1 MGTENDGR
9 WISGFWR
16 RIGAFVI
23 DSAILGGAGY
33 GLGLVFEKQFV
44 ELGGWS
50 RLVGFCIALAYF
62 GIMNS
67 RICGGQTLGKKVLK
81 IKVVNGENQSIDVV
95 RSFARY
101 SILGIPYF
109 LNGAHFTSNALSSF
123 WIYPLSFV
131 IFGGMGSTVFLYIFN
146 RVTRQSLHD
155 LIVGTFVVNVNV
167 EKQEPGTVWRPHLLV
182 VAAFFILAAIMPV
195 YTTNLSQSGTFRD
208 LLSAQAAIMEEPSVS
223 YASVSYGERSFSSAT
238 KGTKTTTS
246 YVAAQAFLRTNDV
259 ADAQLA
265 WKLAEILVKR
275 YPESLK
281 KDVIQIKLIY
291 GYDIG
296 IASSWHT
303 FTHGFK
309 PDEFPQDK

>member
-1 MGTENDGR
+1 MSKKNDGR

-23 DSAILGGAGY
+23 DSAILGGVGY
-33 GLGLVFEKQFV
+33 GLGMIFEKQFV

-67 RICGGQTLGKKVLK
+67 RISGGQTLGKKVLK
-81 IKVVNGENQSIDVV
+81 IKVVDGENQPIDVV
-95 RSFARY
+95 RSFTRY

-109 LNGAHFTSNALSSF
+109 LNGAHFTSNALSSY

-131 IFGGMGSTVFLYIFN
+131 IFGGMASTVYLYIFN

-195 YTTNLSQSGTFRD
+195 FTTHLSQSGTFRD
-208 LLSAQAAIMEEPSVS
+208 LLSAQAAIMKEPSVG
-223 YASVSYGERSFSSAT
+223 YASVSYGKRSFSSAT
-238 KGTKTTTS
+238 NGTATTTT
-246 YVAAQAFLRTNDV
+246 YVIAQAFTGTNDIG
-259 ADAQLA
+259 DAQTA
-265 WKLAEILVKR
+265 RKLAEILVKR

-281 KDVIQIKLIY
+281 KDTIQIKLTY

-296 IASSWHT
+296 IASRWHSY
-303 FTHGFK
+303 THVFK
-309 PDEFPQDK
+309 PGDFSQDE